1 MLVIKFR
8 GRASTRLAARWVSAN
23 TQWDLQR
30 MHTHSHTHMS
40 VFIKTFKIPSWGPK
54 RLKLTLTL
62 THALRAR
69 ECGRERLRVAT
80 VPYILVR
87 CRHVYSLFVIR
98 LFVYS
103 FIRNP
108 IRESTQ
114 GTPRLPMSISSCFC
128 REYPI
133 VLACECE
140 WLCEYPSEWV
150 WVSTPIRAHTQLIQY
165 ACAS

>member
-8 GRASTRLAARWVSAN
+8 GRPSTRLAARWVSAN

-30 MHTHSHTHMS
+30 MHTHIHSHTHMS
-40 VFIKTFKIPSWGPK
+40 VFTKTFKIPSWG
-54 RLKLTLTL
+54 
-62 THALRAR
+62 THTHTQS
-69 ECGRERLRVAT
+69 ERVRMRVAT
-80 VPYILVR
+80 VPHILVR
-87 CRHVYSLFVIR
+87 CRHVYS

-114 GTPRLPMSISSCFC
+114 GNPRLPMSIPSCFC

-133 VLACECE
+133 VLACE
-140 WLCEYPSEWV
+140 WLWVYPSEGV
-150 WVSTPIRAHTQLIQY
+150 WVSTPIRAHSTDTI
-165 ACAS
+165 CMC